1 MWVSLEK
8 DMCPSAMLQSV
19 LCSWQALL
27 ESSITDNLKAH
38 VMRNKWKGSEL
49 HLTEIYKLPSIP
61 FSDNFYQHEGYLSHF
76 GFTLFLC
83 PCRSRKIGME
93 GLVTQACLTL
103 CDAPMDCSLPGSSV
117 HGISQT
123 RILQWV
129 AIPFSRGSSLLRH
142 HTRMAGIFFT
152 VWATRGKSSIP
163 QVWGLPGGA
172 GVKNVPVNAGD
183 MRQGFDSWVGKIPW
197 SRKW

>member
-1 MWVSLEK
+1 MWYSTIYITIHELAAPSSGSTYSVSPNRCVPVIQKSMWVSLEK

-83 PCRSRKIGME
+83 PCRY
-93 GLVTQACLTL
+93 LFPLF
-103 CDAPMDCSLPGSSV
+103 SS
-117 HGISQT
+117 
-123 RILQWV
+123 
-129 AIPFSRGSSLLRH
+129 
-142 HTRMAGIFFT
+142 
-152 VWATRGKSSIP
+152 
-163 QVWGLPGGA
+163 
-172 GVKNVPVNAGD
+172 
-183 MRQGFDSWVGKIPW
+183 
-197 SRKW
+197 